1 MSPRR
6 EGRGV
11 SIIGDAGR
19 KSGSLLPAGLT
30 GVAIAR
36 LATVPGRDEAAEAGC
51 LRLLG
56 VAAAILMSSEVG
68 KSIGVLGGLDM
79 VAGRCG
85 VQLRWLKTPTQPCL
99 GAIIF

>member
-11 SIIGDAGR
+11 SIIGDAGK

-30 GVAIAR
+30 GVAIAL
-36 LATVPGRDEAAEAGC
+36 LATVPGRDEAVEPGG
-51 LRLLG
+51 LRLVG
-56 VAAAILMSSEVG
+56 VADAILTSSEVG

-85 VQLRWLKTPTQPCL
+85 VQLKVAETPTQACL
-99 GAIIF
+99 GATIF

>member
-1 MSPRR
+1 MSPLR

-36 LATVPGRDEAAEAGC
+36 LATVPGRDEAADPGG

-56 VAAAILMSSEVG
+56 VAEVIFTSSDVG
-68 KSIGVLGGLDM
+68 KSIGGLDI
-79 VAGRCG
+79 VD
-85 VQLRWLKTPTQPCL
+85 
-99 GAIIF
+99 